1 MTMSLAP
8 RQPRPGRRRPRQ
20 VAGLRP
26 SPAQPATTAAP
37 ASDIIVDRDHFNGL
51 TRLIVRDPVVRD
63 QFVINWLNG
72 DQAHQLA
79 AKLIAASGGGQ

>member
-8 RQPRPGRRRPRQ
+8 RQPRPARRRPRQ

-26 SPAQPATTAAP
+26 SPAQPTATAP
-37 ASDIIVDRDHFNGL
+37 ASDIVVDRDHFNGL
-51 TRLIVRDPVVRD
+51 TRLIVRDPSHRDHFVV
-63 QFVINWLNG
+63 NWLNG

-79 AKLIAASGGGQ
+79 ANLIAASGGNR

>member
-26 SPAQPATTAAP
+26 APAQSAVAAP

-51 TRLIVRDPVVRD
+51 TRLIVRDPIRSD
-63 QFVINWLNG
+63 HFVINWLNG
-72 DQAHQLA
+72 DQARQLA
-79 AKLIAASGGGQ
+79 ANLTDLAGGDR